1 MSVEQ
6 QRVAA
11 CDFIVALMP
20 GHAHAW
26 RGQLTAAAAHGA
38 RVACRHACARV
49 MVVVVSELHGTN
61 GIQQRTRTTGVD
73 LAGTHLQLLR
83 ARTHV

>member
-1 MSVEQ
+1 
-6 QRVAA
+6 
-11 CDFIVALMP
+11 
-20 GHAHAW
+20 
-26 RGQLTAAAAHGA
+26 
-38 RVACRHACARV
+38 